1 MVGIFYSDPATASN
15 AIFGCFPQSSKN
27 RTSMETSHAQDYQKM
42 MHSIIQRIATGPD
55 LSKDI
60 AQEEAYLGMK
70 GILDNQVDPVQAG
83 IFFIALRMKRESNG
97 EYKGILDAILES
109 TRRVT
114 VDVDE
119 VVDIADPY
127 DGYNRCLPAAPF
139 LAPLLA
145 ELGLPTV
152 NHSVEALGPKY
163 GVTAR
168 HVLRAAGVNVDLEPA
183 EAARRLADP
192 ALGWSYLDQ
201 SQYCPGL
208 HDLVGLRT
216 RIIKRQA
223 LTTVE
228 VLAKPLQGRKKTHF
242 VTGYVHKP
250 YPPIYAM
257 LARHAGFD
265 TGIII
270 RGVEGGVI
278 PSLRQA
284 GKAWVYQDREEEYE
298 TDVDPLALGIEQSAR
313 AVPLPD
319 DLPKSER
326 AGDEVAIMVD
336 VNATAE
342 AAARAGMAAL
352 KGEKGAT
359 YDSLVLSAALVL
371 HHTGKVASLKEGAD
385 RARSALDSGRAA
397 ARVR

>member
-1 MVGIFYSDPATASN
+1 MNTATAP
-15 AIFGCFPQSSKN
+15 ADLR
-27 RTSMETSHAQDYQKM
+27 RTMR
-42 MHSIIQRIATGPD
+42 SIIQRIATGPE

-60 AQEEAYLGMK
+60 AREEAHMGMK
-70 GILDNQVDPVQAG
+70 AILEDAVDPVQAG
-83 IFFIALRMKRESNG
+83 IFFIALRMKRETD
-97 EYKGILDAILES
+97 EEFKGVLDAILEA
-109 TRRVT
+109 TQRAT
-114 VDVDE
+114 AEVDE

-139 LAPLLA
+139 LPALLA
-145 ELGLPTV
+145 ELGVPAV
-152 NHSVEALGPKY
+152 NHSVEAVGPKY

-168 HVLRAAGVNVDLEPA
+168 HILRAAGVNVDLTPA

-192 ALGWSYLDQ
+192 SLGWSYVDQ
-201 SQYCPGL
+201 AHYCPKL
-208 HDLVGLRT
+208 HDIIPLRSK
-216 RIIKRQA
+216 IIKRQA
-223 LTTVE
+223 VTTVE
-228 VLAKPLQGRKKTHF
+228 VLAKPIQGRHKTHF

-278 PSLRQA
+278 PSLRQP
-284 GKAWVYQDREEEYE
+284 GKVWVYQDRGEEFE
-298 TDVDPLALGIEQSAR
+298 TDIDPLALGIEQPSR

-326 AGDEVAIMVD
+326 DGDEVAIMVD

-342 AAARAGMAAL
+342 AAAKAGLAAL
-352 KGEKGAT
+352 RGERGAT
-359 YDSLVLSAALVL
+359 YDSLVLGAALVL
-371 HHTGKVASLKEGAD
+371 HHIGKAPGLKAATD
-385 RARSALDSGRAA
+385 RARAVLDAGTAA
-397 ARVR
+397 KRVR

>member
-1 MVGIFYSDPATASN
+1 MTIASQALDP
-15 AIFGCFPQSSKN
+15 
-27 RTSMETSHAQDYQKM
+27 QKV
-42 MHSIIQRIATGPD
+42 MHSIIQRIATGPE

-60 AQEEAYLGMK
+60 SQTEAYLGMK
-70 GILDNQVDPVQAG
+70 AILNGQIDPVQAG
-83 IFFIALRMKRESNG
+83 IFFIALRMKRETDAEN
-97 EYKGILDAILES
+97 KGVLDAILES
-109 TRRVT
+109 TQRVT
-114 VDVDE
+114 AEVDE

-139 LAPLLA
+139 LPALLA
-145 ELGLPTV
+145 ELGVPAI
-152 NHSVEALGPKY
+152 NHSVEAVGPKY

-168 HVLRAAGVNVDLEPA
+168 HVLRAAGVDVDLEPA

-192 ALGWSYLDQ
+192 AIGWSYVDQ
-201 SQYCPGL
+201 ARYNPRL
-208 HDLVGLRT
+208 HDLVNLRT

-223 LTTVE
+223 ITTVE
-228 VLAKPLQGRKKTHF
+228 VLAKPIQGRMKTHF

-278 PSLRQA
+278 PSLRQP
-284 GKAWVYQDREEEYE
+284 GKAWVYQGREEEYE
-298 TDVDPLALGIEQSAR
+298 TDIDPMALGIEQSAR

-336 VNATAE
+336 VNATA
-342 AAARAGMAAL
+342 AAAAKAGLAAL
-352 KGEKGAT
+352 KGEKGVT
-359 YDSLVLSAALVL
+359 YDSLVLGAALVL
-371 HHTGKVASLKEGAD
+371 HHTGKVPTLRDGAD
-385 RARSALDSGRAA
+385 LARAALDSGNAA
-397 ARVR
+397 KRVR

>member
-1 MVGIFYSDPATASN
+1 MNQAATA
-15 AIFGCFPQSSKN
+15 ADLDKV
-27 RTSMETSHAQDYQKM
+27 
-42 MHSIIQRIATGPD
+42 MHSIIQRIATGPE

-60 AQEEAYLGMK
+60 SREEARLGMHA
-70 GILDNQVDPVQAG
+70 ILEGAVDPVRAG
-83 IFFIALRMKRESNG
+83 IFFIALRMKRETMD
-97 EYKGILDAILES
+97 EFEGILDAILDA

-114 VDVDE
+114 AEVDE

-145 ELGLPTV
+145 ELGVPAV
-152 NHSVEALGPKY
+152 NHGLDAVGPKY

-168 HVLRAAGVNVDLEPA
+168 HVLQAAGVPVDLTPA

-192 ALGWSYLDQ
+192 GLGWSYIDQ
-201 SQYCPGL
+201 KRFCPRL
-208 HDLVGLRT
+208 HDLIDLRV
-216 RIIKRQA
+216 RMIKRQA
-223 LTTVE
+223 MTTIE
-228 VLAKPLQGRKKTHF
+228 TEAKPIVGKRRTHF

-250 YPPIYAM
+250 YPPIYAQ

-265 TGIII
+265 SALII

-278 PSLRQA
+278 PSLRQP
-284 GKAWVYQDREEEYE
+284 GKATRYLDRGEEFEI
-298 TDVDPLALGIEQSAR
+298 DIDPAALGIEQTAR

-319 DLPKSER
+319 NLPKSER

-336 VNATAE
+336 VEATAR
-342 AAARAGMAAL
+342 AAAEAGLAAL
-352 KGEKGAT
+352 RGERGAT
-359 YDSLVLSAALVL
+359 YDSLVLAGALILEHVGRAASAR
-371 HHTGKVASLKEGAD
+371 EGAD
-385 RARSALDSGRAA
+385 RVRAVLDSGRAA

>member
-1 MVGIFYSDPATASN
+1 M
-15 AIFGCFPQSSKN
+15 Q
-27 RTSMETSHAQDYQKM
+27 TSHSPDYQKM

-60 AQEEAYLGMK
+60 SQEEAYLGMK
-70 GILDNQVDPVQAG
+70 GILEDEIDPVQAG
-83 IFFIALRMKRESNG
+83 IFFIALRMKRESDA
-97 EYKGILDAILES
+97 EFKGILDAILET

-114 VDVDE
+114 ADVDE

-139 LAPLLA
+139 LPALLA
-145 ELGLPTV
+145 ELGVPAV
-152 NHSVEALGPKY
+152 NHSVEAVGPKY

-183 EAARRLADP
+183 EAAQRLADP
-192 ALGWSYLDQ
+192 AIGWSYLDQ
-201 SQYCPGL
+201 AQYCPGL
-208 HDLVGLRT
+208 HDLIKLRT
-216 RIIKRQA
+216 RMIKRQA
-223 LTTVE
+223 VTTVE

-242 VTGYVHKP
+242 VTGFVHKP

-284 GKAWVYQDREEEYE
+284 GKVWVYQDRGEEVE
-298 TDVDPLALGIEQSAR
+298 TDIDPLALGIEQSVR
-313 AVPLPD
+313 SVPLPD

-336 VNATAE
+336 VEATAK
-342 AAARAGMAAL
+342 AAAKAGIAAL
-352 KGEKGAT
+352 KGEKGAV
-359 YDSLVLSAALVL
+359 YDSLVLSAATIL
-371 HHTGKVASLKEGAD
+371 HHIGKVPSLHAAAD
-385 RARSALDSGRAA
+385 MARAALDGGKAA
-397 ARVR
+397 GRVR